1 MIDLDVQENGAC
13 ETSNEKKAV
22 SQNDKKKSSKKV
34 YTKKSKVEK
43 MEDLNE
49 KQKKR

>member
-22 SQNDKKKSSKKV
+22 SQNDKKTSSKKV
-34 YTKKSKVEK
+34 HAKKSKVEK
-43 MEDLNE
+43 MEDLNGE
-49 KQKKR
+49 KKKR

>member
-22 SQNDKKKSSKKV
+22 SQKKIKQKV
-34 YTKKSKVEK
+34 HAKKSKVEK
-43 MEDLNE
+43 MGDLSE
-49 KQKKR
+49 EQKK